1 MTSSDNTGQQIT
13 LPKRYY
19 DEDGQ
24 DAYETKIKVEDSQE
38 TVEKKT
44 KWEEYRVNDTHTMK
58 IKVVEYEDKTED
70 VSTYKPCDLIFI
82 YSCDECGE
90 QFSKAQDLEH
100 HLIQKHTSTLHKE
113 QHAQEYFQCEQ
124 CNTSVKSRKGLLR
137 HVNQQHEAE
146 RFSCLHCDY

>member
-1 MTSSDNTGQQIT
+1 MENTSYNMTSSDNIGQQIT
-13 LPKRYY
+13 LPKRNC

-24 DAYETKIKVEDSQE
+24 DTYETKIKVEDSQE
-38 TVEKKT
+38 TVDKKR
-44 KWEEYRVNDTHTMK
+44 KWEEYRVNDTHATK

-100 HLIQKHTSTLHKE
+100 HLIQKHASTLDKK
-113 QHAQEYFQCEQ
+113 QHGQEFFQCEH
-124 CNTSVKSRKGLLR
+124 CIANLNPKRNLILIKFLL
-137 HVNQQHEAE
+137 
-146 RFSCLHCDY
+146 